1 MSVSE
6 PALAATTIDATPVA
20 RRPGTLSRAGLG
32 LFAAVTIAGCATTA
46 PRQETSHW
54 TPQPASAEELQAI
67 AAITATGRAIHRQD
81 QFVWHASDAYVV
93 ATHHRPAPPGSSYA
107 VTELDGHVRVSF
119 LAEEHGRL
127 RVRGDVEMGRSA
139 PEVTLDPVREPDEGE
154 RVQVRA
160 RETALAAAPNVCEG
174 PRNTVVL
181 PVEGGALDVF
191 VLAASSNPA
200 VVPVGGHAR
209 VRVSADGATVLELE
223 PYSKTC
229 ISFDTREQD
238 GAHGTR
244 TAALMATLVLSNLP
258 SPTHVYTSLTYPWP
272 IMLASDTHLWEVAD
286 GRIVALEPS
295 SKDGGKPST
304 P

>member
-1 MSVSE
+1 MTVSE
-6 PALAATTIDATPVA
+6 PALAATTIDAAPAA
-20 RRPGTLSRAGLG
+20 RRPGALSRAVLG
-32 LFAAVTIAGCATTA
+32 LFAALAIAGCATTA
-46 PRQETSHW
+46 PQQQASHW

-67 AAITATGRAIHRQD
+67 AAITATGHAIHRQD

-107 VTELDGHVRVSF
+107 VTERDGHVRVSF

-127 RVRGDVEMGRSA
+127 RVLGDVEMGRSA
-139 PEVTLDPVREPDEGE
+139 PEVTLDPAREPDEGE

-160 RETALAAAPNVCEG
+160 RETALAAAANVCEG

-191 VLAASSNPA
+191 VLAASSNAA

-209 VRVSADGATVLELE
+209 VRVSADGATVLALE

-258 SPTHVYTSLTYPWP
+258 SPAHVYTSLTYPWP
-272 IMLASDTHLWEVAD
+272 IMLASDTHLWKVAD
-286 GRIVALEPS
+286 GRIVAVEPS
-295 SKDGGKPST
+295 SKDGGQPST